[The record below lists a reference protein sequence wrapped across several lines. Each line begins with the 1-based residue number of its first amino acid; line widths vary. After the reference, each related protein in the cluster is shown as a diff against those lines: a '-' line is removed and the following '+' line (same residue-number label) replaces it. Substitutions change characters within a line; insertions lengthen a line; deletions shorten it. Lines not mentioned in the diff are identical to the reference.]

1 VVVVVEGGGGCD
13 IVYIGCSLLTQQP
26 FKSKFCYLVG
36 LVGKKLL
43 TFYVL
48 ACLIT

>member
-1 VVVVVEGGGGCD
+1 VVEGGGGCD
-13 IVYIGCSLLTQQP
+13 IVYRMFLVDPTTLQIQILL
-26 FKSKFCYLVG
+26 SGG